1 MAKPLK
7 IDFHI
12 HTISTIKDPDFDF
25 DLSILNQYINEM
37 KLDCIAITNHNV
49 FDKNQF
55 EVISKNV
62 NAKVFP
68 GMEVDIEDSHLLV
81 ITDIH
86 QISELESAT
95 EILNKKIV
103 DKKSFISFE
112 EFETIFPNYKDYLL
126 IPHYKKDPRMQQSTI
141 KKFNGLIKCG
151 EVPNSKK
158 FSVIIKDNKSLIPVV
173 FSDFRAKKGIPFP
186 SRQTYLNCLN
196 NDFSNIRCALE
207 DRNKVSIN
215 LKNAINEIEYLP
227 NGATIS
233 NKLNIIIGTRT
244 SGKTFNIE
252 KIKEAFD
259 TDNCL
264 YVPQF
269 SLIGKAE
276 DTKFEE
282 LIKREC
288 SSISEEYYAKFEPL
302 VKKISNIDIEK
313 DEFQIENALNSLFD
327 YAENANIDSYSKTPI
342 FSEVEYSLED
352 NNMGNNVINS
362 LFRIYKTK
370 WNKDIINKYLDSK
383 NLKRLILEL
392 IDKRKEEKKKNILQ
406 DHSNVLI
413 RKIKKSLNKQS
424 SANPPETMNLVA
436 TFKNKK
442 IIEKSN
448 KLFKNIKVTKKIKYQ
463 NLNLFNVYIKSNAYN
478 NVSDLKDSLSTKS
491 SLKLIFDN
499 FYKKDDLYGY
509 IKELENLG
517 ISKNNIC
524 RALVNIEYDVKNKIG
539 EEPSGGEKAEFN
551 LLKEIS
557 NAYKYDILL
566 IDEPEASFDN
576 PFISENIVDMIKSIS
591 EKTTVCLTTHNSTL
605 AMMLKPDKIIFTEN
619 QNGIH
624 KVYYGTM
631 GDKIF
636 RTVDDEEIISYD
648 SILNV
653 LEAGKTI
660 YKEKGR
666 IYENFRNKK

>member
-1 MAKPLK
+1 
-7 IDFHI
+7 
-12 HTISTIKDPDFDF
+12 
-25 DLSILNQYINEM
+25 
-37 KLDCIAITNHNV
+37 
-49 FDKNQF
+49 
-55 EVISKNV
+55 
-62 NAKVFP
+62 
-68 GMEVDIEDSHLLV
+68 
-81 ITDIH
+81 
-86 QISELESAT
+86 
-95 EILNKKIV
+95 
-103 DKKSFISFE
+103 
-112 EFETIFPNYKDYLL
+112 
-126 IPHYKKDPRMQQSTI
+126 
-141 KKFNGLIKCG
+141 
-151 EVPNSKK
+151 
-158 FSVIIKDNKSLIPVV
+158 
-173 FSDFRAKKGIPFP
+173 
-186 SRQTYLNCLN
+186 
-196 NDFSNIRCALE
+196 
-207 DRNKVSIN
+207 
-215 LKNAINEIEYLP
+215 
-227 NGATIS
+227 
-233 NKLNIIIGTRT
+233 
-244 SGKTFNIE
+244 
-252 KIKEAFD
+252 
-259 TDNCL
+259 
-264 YVPQF
+264 
-269 SLIGKAE
+269 
-276 DTKFEE
+276 
-282 LIKREC
+282 
-288 SSISEEYYAKFEPL
+288 
-302 VKKISNIDIEK
+302 
-313 DEFQIENALNSLFD
+313 
-327 YAENANIDSYSKTPI
+327 
-342 FSEVEYSLED
+342 
-352 NNMGNNVINS
+352 
-362 LFRIYKTK
+362 
-370 WNKDIINKYLDSK
+370 
-383 NLKRLILEL
+383 
-392 IDKRKEEKKKNILQ
+392 
-406 DHSNVLI
+406 
-413 RKIKKSLNKQS
+413 
-424 SANPPETMNLVA
+424 MNLVA

-551 LLKEIS
+551 ILKEIS